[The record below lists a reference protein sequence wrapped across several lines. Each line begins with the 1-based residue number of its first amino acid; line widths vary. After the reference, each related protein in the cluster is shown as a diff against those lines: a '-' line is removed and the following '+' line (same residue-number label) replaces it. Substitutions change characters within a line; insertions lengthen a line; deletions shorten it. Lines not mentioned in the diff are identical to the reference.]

1 LTAQPGNIRSIINDV
16 VEDATENPK
25 AVTQVGM
32 KLMKFCAKW
41 DLQRVSEQAQLY
53 AEPLNGRYK

>member
-1 LTAQPGNIRSIINDV
+1 LTAQPDDIKEIIDLTVYNA
-16 VEDATENPK
+16 EPK

-41 DLQRVSEQAQLY
+41 DLQRIADQSAQF
-53 AEPLNGRYK
+53 AEPFNARYEK